1 MRPSMNDD
9 KITRKDII
17 KVFFKGIDLS
27 SFSDTDIDQKIEEL
41 RNIVEIWE
49 KNKYKLGEK

>member
-1 MRPSMNDD
+1 MNDN

-49 KNKYKLGEK
+49 ENKYKLGEK